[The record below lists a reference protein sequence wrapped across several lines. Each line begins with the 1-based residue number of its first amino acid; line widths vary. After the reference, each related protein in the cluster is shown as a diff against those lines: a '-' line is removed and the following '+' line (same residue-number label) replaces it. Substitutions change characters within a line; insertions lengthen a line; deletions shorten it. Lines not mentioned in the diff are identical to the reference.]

1 MGKGN
6 RISFLVLLSKIN
18 SDIHKIR
25 ETAVLNDE
33 NADFNISKTNYQL
46 DYTIKY
52 YTGSLLNC
60 TEVLIAN

>member
-46 DYTIKY
+46 DYTIEY
-52 YTGSLLNC
+52 YTGS
-60 TEVLIAN
+60 

>member
-1 MGKGN
+1 M
-6 RISFLVLLSKIN
+6 LLSKIN

-46 DYTIKY
+46 DYTIEY
-52 YTGSLLNC
+52 YTGSLLNNVYYPNC
-60 TEVLIAN
+60 QLMICQTLTL